1 MKMLPLA
8 SGAFPLASAAS
19 ASGFGCATL
28 LTSCLIEVYF
38 AERLMHKPCT
48 DINKHLT

>member
-8 SGAFPLASAAS
+8 AGAFPLPSAS